1 MLMDDAMIK
10 STQYLGL
17 SLLLWGY
24 SSIAL
29 AEDSLVDER
38 VKGEL
43 ATSEKPFVITP
54 HKANYLLPVTYQTR
68 TNSLPFEIKYPDE
81 DFSIDNLEAKF
92 QISFKFPIMYNV
104 FGDNGHLFF
113 AYTNQSYWQVYNEEA
128 SSPFRET
135 NHEPEVFMLFN
146 NDWKIAGFT
155 NSFLG
160 VGAVHQSNG
169 QTNQLSRSWNRIY
182 GSAIFDR
189 GPFALGLRVW
199 WRIPEDAK
207 EDINSAKGD
216 DNPDIGRYM
225 GNFELTGVYG
235 LDEHRFTMLLRNNLR
250 DNNRGAVELTWSYPI
265 IGTLRVYTQYFN
277 GYGESLIDYNHHN
290 QRIGI
295 GIALNDL
302 L

>member
-1 MLMDDAMIK
+1 MIK

-216 DNPDIGRYM
+216 DNPDIGSYM

-265 IGTLRVYTQYFN
+265 IGTLRVYTQYFD

>member
-1 MLMDDAMIK
+1 MIK

-169 QTNQLSRSWNRIY
+169 QTNQLSCSWNRIY

-216 DNPDIGRYM
+216 DNPDIGSYM

>member
-17 SLLLWGY
+17 SLFLWGY

-29 AEDSLVDER
+29 AEDSLVDKR

-216 DNPDIGRYM
+216 DNPDIGSYM

>member
-1 MLMDDAMIK
+1 MDDAMIK

-216 DNPDIGRYM
+216 DNPDIGSYM

>member
-216 DNPDIGRYM
+216 DNPDIGSYM

-265 IGTLRVYTQYFN
+265 IGTLRVYTQYFD

>member
-1 MLMDDAMIK
+1 MDDAMIK

-113 AYTNQSYWQVYNEEA
+113 AYTNQSYWQSYNEEA
-128 SSPFRET
+128 SSPF
-135 NHEPEVFMLFN
+135 
-146 NDWKIAGFT
+146 
-155 NSFLG
+155 S
-160 VGAVHQSNG
+160 
-169 QTNQLSRSWNRIY
+169 
-182 GSAIFDR
+182 
-189 GPFALGLRVW
+189 
-199 WRIPEDAK
+199 
-207 EDINSAKGD
+207 
-216 DNPDIGRYM
+216 
-225 GNFELTGVYG
+225 
-235 LDEHRFTMLLRNNLR
+235 
-250 DNNRGAVELTWSYPI
+250 
-265 IGTLRVYTQYFN
+265 
-277 GYGESLIDYNHHN
+277 
-290 QRIGI
+290 
-295 GIALNDL
+295 
-302 L
+302 

>member
-1 MLMDDAMIK
+1 MIK

-216 DNPDIGRYM
+216 DNPDIGSYM

>member
-17 SLLLWGY
+17 SLLLLGY
-24 SSIAL
+24 STLAL

-68 TNSLPFEIKYPDE
+68 TNALPFEVKYPDE
-81 DFSIDNLEAKF
+81 DFAIDNLEAKF
-92 QISFKFPIMYNV
+92 QISFKFPVWYNV

-135 NHEPEVFMLFN
+135 THEPEVFMLFN
-146 NDWKIAGFT
+146 NDWKIGGFT

-160 VGAVHQSNG
+160 FGAVHQSNG

-182 GSAIFDR
+182 GSAVFDR

-199 WRIPEDAK
+199 WRIPEDEK

-216 DNPDIGRYM
+216 DNPDIDSYM

-235 LDEHRFTMLLRNNLR
+235 LNEHRFTMLLRNNLR
-250 DNNRGAVELTWSYPI
+250 DTNRGAVEFTWSYPI

-277 GYGESLIDYNHHN
+277 GYGESLIDYDHHN

-295 GIALNDL
+295 GIALNDIL
-302 L
+302 

>member
-1 MLMDDAMIK
+1 MDDAMIK

-17 SLLLWGY
+17 SLLLLGY
-24 SSIAL
+24 SSLAL
-29 AEDSLVDER
+29 AEDSLVNAR
-38 VKGEL
+38 VKDEL

-68 TNSLPFEIKYPDE
+68 TNALPFEIKYPDE

-92 QISFKFPIMYNV
+92 QVSFKFPIMYNV

-113 AYTNQSYWQVYNEEA
+113 AYTNQSYWQVYNKEA

-146 NDWKIAGFT
+146 NDWKIGGFT

-160 VGAVHQSNG
+160 IGAVHQSNG

-182 GSAIFDR
+182 GSAVFDK
-189 GPFALGLRVW
+189 GPFALGLKVW
-199 WRIPEDAK
+199 WRIPEDEK
-207 EDINSAKGD
+207 EDVSSVKGD
-216 DNPDIGRYM
+216 DNPDINRYM

-235 LDEHRFTMLLRNNLR
+235 LNEHRFIMLLRNNLR
-250 DNNRGAVELTWSYPI
+250 DTNRGAVEVTWSYPI
-265 IGTLRVYTQYFN
+265 IGNLRIYTQYFN

-295 GIALNDL
+295 GIALNDIL
-302 L
+302 

>member
-1 MLMDDAMIK
+1 MDDAMIK

-216 DNPDIGRYM
+216 DNPDIGSYM

-265 IGTLRVYTQYFN
+265 IGTLRVYTQYFD